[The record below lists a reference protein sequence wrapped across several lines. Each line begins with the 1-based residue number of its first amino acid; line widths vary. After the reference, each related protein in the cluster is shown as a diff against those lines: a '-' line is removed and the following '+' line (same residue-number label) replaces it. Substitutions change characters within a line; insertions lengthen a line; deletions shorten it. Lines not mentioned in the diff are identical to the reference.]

1 MEEYDHY
8 LDHICFSGKVE
19 LVVKILKGDQDKMEE
34 ELTRL
39 NLFYSPFIVNKI
51 DGKKIEAALKRKT
64 AGKTLQVNLPL
75 KILSMQKTR

>member
-1 MEEYDHY
+1 
-8 LDHICFSGKVE
+8 
-19 LVVKILKGDQDKMEE
+19 MEE

-64 AGKTLQVNLPL
+64 TGKTL
-75 KILSMQKTR
+75 